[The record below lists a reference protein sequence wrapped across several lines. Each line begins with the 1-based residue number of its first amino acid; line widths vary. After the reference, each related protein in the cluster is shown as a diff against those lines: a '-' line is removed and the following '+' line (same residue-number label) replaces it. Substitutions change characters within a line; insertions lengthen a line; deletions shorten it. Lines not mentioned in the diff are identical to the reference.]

1 MKTTCKNFL
10 RFGILGWC
18 MEIIFT
24 SLHSIQR
31 RDKTLTG
38 NTSLWMF
45 PIYGMGAFLV
55 PLSSLIKKWHI
66 ALRGLT
72 YAILI
77 FSVEFFSGRFLKKR
91 DACPWDYSRSKW
103 NIYQVIRL
111 DFTPYW
117 IGVGLLFE
125 KLGKTFS
132 P

>member
-18 MEIIFT
+18 LEIIFT
-24 SLHSIQR
+24 SLHAFQR

-55 PLSSLIKKWHI
+55 PLSALIKKWHI
-66 ALRGLT
+66 ALRGLV

-77 FSVEFFSGRFLKKR
+77 FLVEFLSGRFLWKR
-91 DACPWDYSRSKW
+91 NACPWDYSRSKW
-103 NIYQVIRL
+103 NISQVIRL

-125 KLGKTFS
+125 KLGQKS
-132 P
+132 A